1 MPPLLKA
8 ASYLRVMLRMEA
20 FMATAQFVT
29 PFLPKDNNKSSSN
42 YQNLKKKFFEARMQK
57 WREKEVNDDVHK
69 HLSFSYLQNVKE
81 K

>member
-42 YQNLKKKFFEARMQK
+42 YQNLKKKFLKRVRKNGGKKKLMMMST
-57 WREKEVNDDVHK
+57 NI
-69 HLSFSYLQNVKE
+69 
-81 K
+81 